1 MKRNDNEMTRF
12 CQVILADAPRAID
25 RSWSYAIPDSLV
37 QSIHVGSAVLVP
49 FGGRKNPV
57 RAFVTHL
64 VDELPEKLSRTTVKE
79 VHSLISSRPAVTAEQ
94 LALAFE
100 MKRRYYCTVGDALN
114 AMVPPAVL
122 AMKDRSVMAARL
134 NNPDDAAE
142 LLDSGELKSMKQ
154 VRVIELLLEHE
165 SASCMEIRQAVGIS
179 QSVIQALARKDIV
192 ELFQQKTSREM
203 PEEADPSAPVAPP
216 VLTQAQRRAV
226 EAIERAALS
235 AAPQELKEMLLF
247 GVTGSGKT
255 EVYLRAAER
264 TLARGRQVLILV
276 PEISLTPQMT
286 RRLTSRFGDRVAILH
301 SRLTPAGRYETW
313 QRVLAQQ
320 IPIVVGARS
329 AIFAP
334 LENIGLIVV
343 DEEQESS
350 YKAEMKP
357 RYYAPDIARLRS
369 MMNGAV
375 LVLGSATPQVSTFR
389 RALNG
394 PAELLRLPDRIGDR
408 GLPEVEVIDMRREY
422 AAGNLSLFSRRFQD
436 LLARALDHGEQAMI
450 LLNRRGFS
458 RTVICRACGWQM
470 RCPFCD
476 ISLTAHLNP
485 YSPEQIPRRMVCHL
499 CDRISPV
506 PQLCPECG
514 SDEIASLGAG
524 TQQVEEA
531 LSALLPHASILRMD
545 QDTTRGR
552 FSHRELLDAFER
564 KEADI
569 LVGTQMIAKGH
580 DFHNVTLSAI
590 LSADQL
596 LGTGE
601 FRASEQ
607 AFQLMTQAAGRSG
620 RGRKKGRVIIQ
631 AVQPDHFV
639 VKAAANQDYERFY
652 REEIIFRERM
662 GYLPFGH
669 IGMAEFKGF
678 DSRQTEDTANVFHA
692 KVAALIGQYG
702 GTFADTILSAVSPAP
717 ISKIRN
723 RYRYRVIV
731 RDPSAEPLTRLM
743 FLAADQTKRRDNVT
757 ITLDIDPWSTL

>member
-1 MKRNDNEMTRF
+1 MKPSNQERKRF
-12 CQVILADAPRAID
+12 CRLVLADGPRAID
-25 RSWSYAIPDSLV
+25 RSWTYAIPESLSESV
-37 QSIHVGSAVLVP
+37 EVGSAVLVP
-49 FGGRKNPV
+49 FGSRKQPA

-64 VDELPEKLSRTTVKE
+64 ADQLPEALAHTKVKE
-79 VHSLISSRPAVTAEQ
+79 IHSLISPRPAVTEEQ
-94 LALAFE
+94 IALALE
-100 MKRRYYCTVGDALN
+100 MKRRCYCTTGDALN
-114 AMVPPAVL
+114 AMVPPVVL

-134 NNPDDAAE
+134 IDRDEAGD
-142 LLDSGELKSMKQ
+142 LLDSGDLSSMKQ
-154 VRVIELLLEHE
+154 VRVIELLMEHE
-165 SASCMEIRQAVGIS
+165 SAACVEIRQAIGIS
-179 QSVIQALARKDIV
+179 QSVLQTLARKNII
-192 ELFQQKTSREM
+192 EFFRQKTPRQL
-203 PEEADPSAPVAPP
+203 PEEAEPAAPTVPP
-216 VLTQAQRRAV
+216 TLTAAQEQAV
-226 EAIERAALS
+226 ESIERAALS
-235 AAPQELKEMLLF
+235 TAPRELTEMLLF

-264 TLARGRQVLILV
+264 ALARGRQVLILV
-276 PEISLTPQMT
+276 PEIALTPQMT

-301 SRLTPAGRYETW
+301 SRLTPAGRYATW
-313 QRVLAQQ
+313 QGVLSQQ

-329 AIFAP
+329 AVFAP
-334 LENIGLIVV
+334 LTNIGLIVV

-357 RYYAPDIARLRS
+357 RYYAPDIARMRA

-375 LVLGSATPQVSTFR
+375 LVLGSATPQVSSFW
-389 RALNG
+389 RALHG
-394 PAELLRLPDRIGDR
+394 PAVLLRLPDRIGDR
-408 GLPEVEVIDMRREY
+408 GLPDVEVLDMRREY

-436 LLARALDHGEQAMI
+436 LLTRTVESGEQAMI

-470 RCPFCD
+470 RCPSCD
-476 ISLTAHLNP
+476 ISLTSHINP
-485 YSPEQIPRRMVCHL
+485 YAPHQIPRRMVCHL

-506 PQLCPECG
+506 PLICPDCG
-514 SDEIASLGAG
+514 SDKLASLGAG

-531 LSALLPHASILRMD
+531 LSALLPAARILRMD

-552 FSHRELLDAFER
+552 FSHRELLDAFES
-564 KEADI
+564 KQADI

-631 AVQPDHFV
+631 ALQPDHFV

-669 IGMAEFKGF
+669 IAMAEFKGF
-678 DSRQTEDTANVFHA
+678 DACLTEDAAKAFHA
-692 KVAALIGQYG
+692 EAAALISQYG
-702 GTFADTILSAVSPAP
+702 GTFADTVLAAVAPAP

-723 RYRYRVIV
+723 RYRYRVIA
-731 RDPSAEPLTRLM
+731 RDPSAQPLTRLM
-743 FLAADQTKRRDNVT
+743 FLAADGMKRRDHVAVA
-757 ITLDIDPWSTL
+757 IDIDPWSTL